1 MIANKKLRK
10 KMWKMALKIAK
21 RSDRAHY
28 AVDELIAA
36 HEKIFGFSP
45 TSERTQ
51 KKLKHRKEL

>member
-1 MIANKKLRK
+1 
-10 KMWKMALKIAK
+10 MWKMALKIAK

-45 TSERTQ
+45 TSERIQ
-51 KKLKHRKEL
+51 KRSKHRKEL